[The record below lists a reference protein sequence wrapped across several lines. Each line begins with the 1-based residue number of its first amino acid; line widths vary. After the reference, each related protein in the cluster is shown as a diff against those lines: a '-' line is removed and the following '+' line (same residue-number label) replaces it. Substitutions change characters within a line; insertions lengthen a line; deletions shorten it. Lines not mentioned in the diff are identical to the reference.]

1 MVSYRILGQSEPRVD
16 GFDKVTG
23 RAKYTADVDLPGI
36 LWGKSLRSPYP
47 HAKILQIDIT
57 AAKALPGVHAVLT
70 GKDVQGVLYG
80 RRLRD
85 IPVLAWDHVRFAG
98 ERVAAVAADDEDIA
112 QTAID
117 LIEVEYEELSPQLN
131 PLDAMQDGAVLIHP
145 DMMGYVGF
153 PVMPAKPS
161 NVFIHNVWGKGNIED
176 GFLGADVVIE
186 NTFTTPRQHQAYL
199 EPHTCLVWIDE
210 DSTIQIWASNKSP
223 YSLRQQLAD
232 ATSIPIERF
241 QVNFA
246 TIGGD
251 FGGKGSPMDVP
262 LCYYLAASSKRPV
275 KMVMDYMD
283 EFMAGNPRH
292 ASVLQVKTGVK
303 RDGTLLA
310 HHVRAIFD
318 SGAYGAFKPGVNLG
332 GFSHAGGPYR
342 TPNVKIEALQVYTN
356 NIPCG
361 HMRGPGEP
369 QAAFV
374 LESQLDLV
382 ARELGIDPL
391 EFRLKNLI
399 EPGDEDSIGHRFEGV
414 QARETLEAAAKA
426 GKYGEPKPRYV
437 GRGIAMGDRPPG
449 GGQSHAAVTLCPG
462 GTAVFS
468 TPIFEQGTGS
478 YTLEIQ
484 VVAEELGIPKDRIE
498 LEIWNTGN
506 VDFDSG
512 VGGSRMTRL
521 GTQVAHAASEKAKT
535 EVLKVSAE
543 TLGVGQEKLA
553 FINGAVHNAATGEIY
568 EWGDL
573 LTRVGHSITGNA
585 SIQDTSPA
593 HVTAYVAQVAEVSV
607 DPETGEV
614 KLLRLTT
621 AHDVGRI
628 VNPIGHQGQVNGGA
642 MQGIGY
648 ALMEELQIE
657 DGHVTTLTFG
667 DYKIPTMKDIPELC
681 TVLVESD
688 IGVGPYNVKSIGEN
702 PTIPV
707 APAVANA
714 VEDAI
719 GVRVKDLPI
728 TAEKVYRILKSRNG
742 G

>member
-1 MVSYRILGQSEPRVD
+1 MVLYRVLGQSEPRVD
-16 GFDKVTG
+16 GLDKVTG
-23 RAKYTADVDLPGI
+23 RAQYTADVDLPGM
-36 LWGKSLRSPYP
+36 LWGKALRSPYS
-47 HAKILQIDIT
+47 HAKIIRIDVS
-57 AAKALPGVHAVLT
+57 AAQNLPGVHAVLT
-70 GKDVQGVLYG
+70 GKDVRGVLYG

-85 IPVLAWDHVRFAG
+85 IPVLAWDHVRFVG
-98 ERVAAVAADDEDIA
+98 ERVAAVAAQDEDIA
-112 QTAID
+112 QAALD
-117 LIEVEYEELSPQLN
+117 LIQVEYEELPKQLN
-131 PLDAMQDGAVLIHP
+131 PLDSMQDEAVLIHP
-145 DMMGYVGF
+145 NMMEYEGF
-153 PVMPAKPS
+153 LIKPEKPS
-161 NVFIHNVWGKGNIED
+161 NIFVHNVWGKGDIED
-176 GFLGADVVIE
+176 GFLGADLVIE

-199 EPHTCLVWIDE
+199 ESHSCLVWIDE
-210 DSTIQIWASNKSP
+210 YLKIQIWASNKSP
-223 YSLRQQLAD
+223 YSLRQQLSD
-232 ATSIPIERF
+232 ATGIPIEQF
-241 QVNFA
+241 QINFA

-262 LCYYLAASSKRPV
+262 LCYYLASRSKRPV

-292 ASVLQVKTGVK
+292 ASILQVKTGVT
-303 RDGTLLA
+303 RDGILLA

-332 GFSHAGGPYR
+332 GFSHAGGPYK

-356 NIPCG
+356 NVPCG

-374 LESQLDLV
+374 LESQMDLV

-399 EPGDEDSIGHRFEGV
+399 ERGDEDSIGHRFEGV

-426 GKYGEPKPRYV
+426 GNYSEPKPKYV
-437 GRGIAMGDRPPG
+437 GRGVAMGDRPPG
-449 GGQSHAAVTLCPG
+449 GGQSHAAVTLFPG
-462 GTAVFS
+462 GRVVFS

-478 YTLEIQ
+478 YTLEMQ
-484 VVAEELGIPKDRIE
+484 VVAEELGLPKNHIE
-498 LEIWNTGN
+498 LEIWNTSK

-512 VGGSRMTRL
+512 VGGSRVTRL

-535 EVLKVSAE
+535 ELLKVSSNI
-543 TLGVGQEKLA
+543 LGIGVEQLA
-553 FINGAVHNAATGEIY
+553 FVDGAVHHIATEEIY
-568 EWGDL
+568 QWGDL
-573 LTRVGHSITGNA
+573 LSQAGHSIIGNA
-585 SIQDTSPA
+585 SIQDTGPA

-628 VNPIGHQGQVNGGA
+628 INPIGHQGQINGGA

-648 ALMEELQIE
+648 ALMEELQVD
-657 DGHVTTLTFG
+657 DGHVTTVTFG
-667 DYKIPTMKDIPELC
+667 DYKIPTMKDLPELT

-688 IGVGPYNVKSIGEN
+688 TGVGPYNVKSIGEN

-728 TAEKVYRILKSRNG
+728 TAEKIYRLLKERNG